1 MMNNHI
7 RKLWLFIACAPRQF
21 PWSLSRVS
29 LIYSS
34 PLLFFA
40 VSHWTLGK
48 RVKEAD
54 IRFWG
59 SSIGFYNTV
68 IATQIFAHCPPMV
81 IFYIPHPIHSF
92 KPESHSHF
100 ASKSRIPG
108 FKWRKSHF
116 PKNLLG
122 TLYALHHL
130 LEKAPNL
137 ELAPTSNKRPSQRQK
152 KLISAQPRISAHPH
166 PSSFPL
172 PP

>member
-1 MMNNHI
+1 MTKPHHVMMNNHI
-7 RKLWLFIACAPRQF
+7 RKLWLSIARALRHF

-34 PLLFFA
+34 PWLFLA

-54 IRFWG
+54 MRFWW
-59 SSIGFYNTV
+59 SSLGFYNTV
-68 IATQIFAHCPPMV
+68 IITQIFAHCPPMV

-92 KPESHSHF
+92 NPESHSHF
-100 ASKSRIPG
+100 AWKSQIPG

-122 TLYALHHL
+122 TFYELHHL
-130 LEKAPNL
+130 QVKYRIYSKKR
-137 ELAPTSNKRPSQRQK
+137 PTSN
-152 KLISAQPRISAHPH
+152 
-166 PSSFPL
+166 
-172 PP
+172 